1 MALVSVQEHGD
12 NTSRAEDRKATE
24 LQGSRGDADMMRAV
38 DLVELHDE
46 VKLKHTKGDDA
57 GLQQALKEVDEV
69 SRALERRS
77 FDRGL
82 N

>member
-1 MALVSVQEHGD
+1 
-12 NTSRAEDRKATE
+12 
-24 LQGSRGDADMMRAV
+24 MMRAV